1 MSAKPS
7 ISTEAKIDIQQFL
20 NHINFIKVR
29 YYDSLLMN
37 GPYKLFVDS
46 VNMTQEA
53 SKLFQ

>member
-37 GPYKLFVDS
+37 TPYKLFI
-46 VNMTQEA
+46 
-53 SKLFQ
+53 SKEP